1 MAVWTQTSPAMARA
15 VRSEEGWIERR
26 GKRKLQG
33 LLTAGKGK
41 EDV

>member
-15 VRSEEGWIERR
+15 ERSEEGWVEWR
-26 GKRKLQG
+26 GKGELQS
-33 LLTAGKGK
+33 LLTEGEGK